1 MIEQFKIATIA
12 SPSAIIVYFLGV
24 GWGECTWSHLANTP
38 WQGGGVGQ
46 PLARLIGGGLH
57 LFLHNRGF
65 LSWK

>member
-12 SPSAIIVYFLGV
+12 SPSAIIVYFLG
-24 GWGECTWSHLANTP
+24 GECTWSHLANTP
-38 WQGGGVGQ
+38 LQGGGVGQ